1 MIYDDIQRLIS
12 YALKN
17 KLISQ
22 DDTYVIRNQLMEV
35 FQLTDWQESNAE
47 CGDKTV
53 DEILAPLIEY
63 ACQNGIISETANSR
77 DLFDTKLMGI
87 LTPMPREVIADFG
100 RNYRISPKQ
109 AAERYFDFCKKV
121 NYVRAERISKDMKWT
136 YESEYGTL
144 DITINRSKPEKDPRD
159 IAAAKSQK

>member
-17 KLISQ
+17 ELIAQ
-22 DDTYVIRNQLMEV
+22 EDIYVIRNQLMEV

-47 CGDKTV
+47 CSDDTV

-63 ACQNGIISETANSR
+63 ACKNGIISDTTNSR

-87 LTPMPREVIADFG
+87 LTPMPREVTAEFH
-100 RNYRISPKQ
+100 RNYEKSPE
-109 AAERYFDFCKKV
+109 AATDWYFDSC
-121 NYVRAERISKDMKWT
+121 
-136 YESEYGTL
+136 
-144 DITINRSKPEKDPRD
+144 
-159 IAAAKSQK
+159 QKLN